1 MFFSKHKVLIFILG
15 LSAFITLLVLGV
27 QAQRFG
33 PQTQATVRQ
42 LPQHTVVTLVEQAEL
57 TSQSLLS
64 EEYQVLNVWASWCGI
79 CRAEH
84 HFLNQIAN
92 QGITVIGLNYRDNRG
107 SALNYLAEL
116 GNPYQSVIFDPS
128 GKLSIDLGVIGTPE
142 TYLVTQEGSIVYKH
156 SGLLDQQAWDK
167 FFAAYFVGKGES

>member
-15 LSAFITLLVLGV
+15 LSVFIALLVVGV

-42 LPQHTVVTLVEQAEL
+42 LPQQTVVTLVEQTEL
-57 TSQSLLS
+57 ISQSLLN

-92 QGITVIGLNYRDNRG
+92 QGVAVIGLNYRDARG

-142 TYLVTQEGSIVYKH
+142 TYLVTQEGNIVYKH